1 MEQFALRLHLH
12 LIEQCRVGARYYKPV
27 ASANAYFASDS
38 SGLAVYDTR
47 SGDTHFLHL
56 DSNIMKELLAA
67 PVLSLDDLQLRLSLS
82 DEEASELVHEMIFL
96 GLINESD

>member
-1 MEQFALRLHLH
+1 MK
-12 LIEQCRVGARYYKPV
+12 ARHYKPV
-27 ASANAYFASDS
+27 MSANAYFASDG

-56 DSNIMKELLAA
+56 NSNIMRELLMA
-67 PVLSLDDLQLRLSLS
+67 PILSLDDLQVRLSLS
-82 DEEASELVHEMIFL
+82 DEEASELVQEMIFL